1 MIRISPSLYRIIR
14 LVLTLV
20 LILLINRIASLY
32 PLRADLT
39 DKKVYT
45 LSDISRKALEDL
57 EEPVTLRFFL
67 SENLPQPYG
76 NLVRGIE
83 DLMETYA
90 LEKNRYFSY
99 EILKVSGSGDTEMH
113 DRAEEYGIPAFAVQD
128 IQGDELKLIN
138 ARMGVVFLQGNRQLT
153 IPVLNPESNLEYKI
167 TSALRKLTRQ
177 SGQLLDLEEDISVNL
192 GLSRAFFQLDD
203 GLKEYPRLIEDL
215 VEELGPAWYNR
226 IDFRQE
232 TLPGNAIR
240 AELTIRGN
248 GRSYT
253 RDLIPRQSGE
263 FSIPSPAEIGDFL
276 NEAIPL
282 MLGTGGTLGY
292 LTSHGTLPL
301 YGEGGLNNF
310 SRLISENYDIRPLKV
325 SDISRS
331 AVPLLVIAGASDRF
345 SKQELED
352 LNRFIRNG
360 GSLALFQDSHRTLLP
375 PEEALSRGELPE
387 YIPEATGLMTLTEPF
402 GLSIDSAYVLDESC
416 FSRYIQDDN
425 GQLTELPVYYAPVI
439 GKKSINLS
447 SPAMNNL
454 QGLIA
459 LNTAPVIAGEGTS
472 VLFSSSGKSWL
483 MKENIN
489 LYNPMRIHPPS
500 GEERASYPLAAL
512 SEGGTER
519 GTLFLAGSSAYLEDS
534 FMDEDGNTPNAMMV
548 LNLMDLLCGN
558 ADNAELRSK
567 GQSYNPLNE
576 ISTRGKIL
584 FREIN
589 RTALPL
595 LVALTGFAAYLKRKR
610 RQKQILY
617 LFSTGMTRDRKE
629 ESHEA

>member
-1 MIRISPSLYRIIR
+1 MTRINPGLYRILRFI
-14 LVLTLV
+14 LTLV
-20 LILLINRIASLY
+20 LIFLINRIASLY

-39 DKKVYT
+39 DKKIYT
-45 LSDISRKALEDL
+45 LSDISRQALGDL

-90 LEKNRYFSY
+90 LEKNRYFSF
-99 EILKVSGSGDTEMH
+99 EILKISGSGDTERH
-113 DRAEEYGIPAFAVQD
+113 DRAEEYGIPAVAVQD
-128 IQGDELKLIN
+128 IRGDELKLIN

-177 SGQLLDLEEDISVNL
+177 SGQLLDLEEDISIRL
-192 GLSRAFFQLDD
+192 GLSRAFFQLDE
-203 GLKEYPRLIEDL
+203 GLKEYPRLMKEL
-215 VEELGPAWYNR
+215 VEELGPAYYNR
-226 IDFRQE
+226 IAFSSE
-232 TLPGNAIR
+232 ILPGTAIR

-253 RDLIPRQSGE
+253 KDLIPRQSGE
-263 FSIPSPAEIGDFL
+263 FSIPAPAEIRDFL

-310 SRLISENYDIRPLKV
+310 SRLISENYDIRPLGIP
-325 SDISRS
+325 DISRS
-331 AVPLLVIAGASDRF
+331 AVPVLVIAGAVDRF
-345 SKQELED
+345 SERELEELD
-352 LNRFIRNG
+352 RFIRNG

-375 PEEALSRGELPE
+375 PEDALEQGELPE
-387 YIPEATGLMTLTEPF
+387 YIPETTGLMTLTEPF
-402 GLSIDSAYVLDESC
+402 GLSLDSAYVLDESC
-416 FSRYIQDDN
+416 FSQYIQEDD

-439 GKKSINLS
+439 TKKNINLT

-459 LNTAPVIAGEGTS
+459 LNTAPVLAGDGTS
-472 VLFSSSGKSWL
+472 VLFSSSRESWL
-483 MKENIN
+483 MKGNIN
-489 LYNPMRIHPPS
+489 LYNPMTIFPPS
-500 GEERASYPLAAL
+500 DEERTSYPLAAL

-519 GTLFLAGSSAYLEDS
+519 GTLFLAGSSVYLEDS
-534 FMDEDGNTPNAMMV
+534 FMDEEGNTPNAMMV
-548 LNLMDLLCGN
+548 LNLIDLLSGN

-576 ISTRGKIL
+576 VSPRGIL
-584 FREIN
+584 LFKAVN
-589 RTALPL
+589 RTVLPL
-595 LVALTGFAAYLKRKR
+595 LIAITGLAAYLKRKR
-610 RQKQILY
+610 RKKQIQN
-617 LFSTGMTRDRKE
+617 LFSTDMRPDWME
-629 ESHEA
+629 DNHES